1 MAEPLLE
8 TSPVFRRAVN
18 ACADALKPHGVNLL
32 AEFGKEEGWK
42 HPALAMVGLVAI
54 QVSCAHCFLILQ
66 GVYGGR
72 VEAAPPCPSMIRAWW
87 SICAARFCSETLSVL

>member
-54 QVSCAHCFLILQ
+54 QVCCRLLPDIA
-66 GVYGGR
+66 GVFWR
-72 VEAAPPCPSMIRAWW
+72 KA
-87 SICAARFCSETLSVL
+87 

>member
-1 MAEPLLE
+1 MPAIPGDMRLAGNGSQWSKMAEPLLK

-54 QVSCAHCFLILQ
+54 QV
-66 GVYGGR
+66 
-72 VEAAPPCPSMIRAWW
+72 
-87 SICAARFCSETLSVL
+87 CAAGAVF

>member
-54 QVSCAHCFLILQ
+54 QVSCMHCFLILQ
-66 GVYGGR
+66 G
-72 VEAAPPCPSMIRAWW
+72 
-87 SICAARFCSETLSVL
+87 F

>member
-1 MAEPLLE
+1 MAQPLLE

-54 QVSCAHCFLILQ
+54 QVRCARSAPTLH
-66 GVYGGR
+66 GV
-72 VEAAPPCPSMIRAWW
+72 
-87 SICAARFCSETLSVL
+87 ARSRTGSTLSWPWSA

>member
-1 MAEPLLE
+1 MAEPLLQ

-54 QVSCAHCFLILQ
+54 QVLLHALLPDIVGFLGKQ
-66 GVYGGR
+66 GLMHH
-72 VEAAPPCPSMIRAWW
+72 ALPSPC
-87 SICAARFCSETLSVL
+87 